1 MQTTSQTWKDMI
13 ASGSYLLQ
21 TRADINGVSYDA
33 TTAPVVTRG
42 LTDGSAF
49 TVGGCS
55 AATLSLSLVTT
66 DSIPTAAR
74 VRMWM
79 RLISEGGS
87 AGGAEELVVSGDTLV
102 ISGQTVTLG
111 QDASASEWLPIGT
124 FYVSKRDRDWIT
136 NLVTIQAYD
145 PMLRINQTFSS
156 VSTWPRT
163 MAQAVTEIAA
173 LMEVE
178 VDSRTW
184 EHIPAVSIPDPTG
197 SLISVVLRE
206 IGALAG
212 GNWIITPEGK
222 LRLVPL
228 TGQPAAAD
236 CQTIEG
242 ILQKLTIGDTVTVSG
257 VKGTDPSGTVYSAG
271 TDTGYVLDIGT
282 NTYATQALINALNT
296 KVNGIVHIPYKANG
310 AIYDP
315 ALELGD
321 PVMYASLVR
330 SVLMNETCTYGVAF
344 RSDASAPVRDES
356 ESEYP
361 FQSATALSIAA
372 LRKAQDVSI
381 IFDVLSAPGT
391 TTGTTTLTAKVYRA
405 GEDVTSEFSAA
416 SFAWTQKTEDGLE
429 SLGTG
434 YTITVSD
441 SDYAYGGAVVCR
453 LTTED

>member
-1 MQTTSQTWKDMI
+1 MQATSQSWKNLI

-21 TRADINGVSYDA
+21 TSAEINGVSYEA

-42 LTDGSAF
+42 LTDGSSF

-55 AATLSLSLVTT
+55 AASLSLSLVTT
-66 DSIPTAAR
+66 DDIPTAAEVR
-74 VRMWM
+74 VYM
-79 RLISEGGS
+79 RLIAEGEVP
-87 AGGAEELVVSGDTLV
+87 AGGELIVSGDTL
-102 ISGQTVTLG
+102 IIGGQPIVF
-111 QDASASEWLPIGT
+111 ASYTASEWLPIGT
-124 FYVSKRDRDWIT
+124 FYISKRDRDWIT

-145 PMLRINQTFSS
+145 SMLRINQTFSS

-163 MAQAVTEIAA
+163 MAQTVEEIAA

-184 EHIPAVSIPDPTG
+184 EHIPTFSIPDPTG
-197 SLISVVLRE
+197 SLISVILGE

-228 TGQPAAAD
+228 AGQPAAAD

-257 VKGTDPSGTVYSAG
+257 VRGTDPSGTVYSAG
-271 TDTGYVLDIGT
+271 TDAGYVLDIGT
-282 NTYATQALINALNT
+282 NTYVTQALIDALNT

-372 LRKAQDVSI
+372 LRKAQDANI
-381 IFDVLSAPGT
+381 TFDVLSSVDET
-391 TTGTTTLTAKVYRA
+391 QNTTTLTAKVYRN
-405 GEDVTSEFSAA
+405 GEDVTAEFEESR
-416 SFAWTQKTEDGLE
+416 FAWIRKTEKGTE
-429 SLGTG
+429 TIGTG
-434 YTITVSD
+434 YSITVSND
-441 SDYAYGGAVVCR
+441 DFAYGGAVVGR